1 MVEKSSAKQFDQAWQ
16 ALKADG
22 TVQFDLTKSPA
33 EPKPPE
39 WLEAIG
45 RFFEAI
51 LRPIGRAFQW
61 LFSWMPDAPYARIL
75 LGILLAVGVALLV
88 WLILDR
94 LRHDE
99 WSLPWRR
106 RQAAAEDAGLGDVA
120 WLPEAAPAR
129 AWLEEAEA
137 LARQGRFA
145 EAVHCLLLRSVEDMA
160 RRRPDAVRPGLTSRE
175 LARSSLLTERAR
187 PLFAGLARTVEDS
200 LFGGRPVG
208 EPRWREAREAYGSFA
223 LPETWRA

>member
-1 MVEKSSAKQFDQAWQ
+1 MAEKSSAQQFDQAWGS
-16 ALKADG
+16 LKADR
-22 TVQFDLTKSPA
+22 TVQFDFIKTPA

-45 RFFEAI
+45 RFFEGI
-51 LRPIGRAFQW
+51 LRAIGRALQW
-61 LFSWMPDAPYARIL
+61 LFSWMPDAPYARSL
-75 LGILLAVGVALLV
+75 LGTLLVIGVALLV
-88 WLILDR
+88 WLIVDR

-99 WSLPWRR
+99 WRLPWRR
-106 RQAAAEDAGLGDVA
+106 REGGAAEAVAGDVA
-120 WLPEAAPAR
+120 WLPEEMPAR

-175 LARSSLLTERAR
+175 LARSALLTERAR

-200 LFGGRPVG
+200 LFGGHPVG
-208 EPRWREAREAYGSFA
+208 EPRWHEAREAYGSFA